1 MNLELLKEIIKSL
14 LQNEEE
20 VYKIIVEH
28 NVKGVSERAK
38 ETIEVIDSLIK
49 HLDVYDNSLQIIL
62 DNLENKKNLKK
73 SIK

>member
-1 MNLELLKEIIKSL
+1 MNLELLKEIIKSF

>member
-1 MNLELLKEIIKSL
+1 MNLELLKETIKSFL
-14 LQNEEE
+14 ENEEA
-20 VYKIIVEH
+20 VYKVIVEH

-73 SIK
+73 STK